1 MVRDILIWPDPRLKE
16 KAKPV
21 AAVDDALRK
30 LIDDLFESM
39 YAAEG
44 VGLAAPQ
51 VGALQRVVVIDA
63 SPRQEGQKPIA
74 LVNPVILN
82 PKGKATWTEGCL
94 SIPGE
99 AEEVDRA
106 ELVTV
111 QALDREGKRIEIVDA
126 TGLLSI
132 AIQHETDHLDGTL
145 FVDHLSSLKREVIR
159 RRMKKLKQDIAEG
172 HDPRKEPGFPGA
184 PGSDDEGEGEQP
196 AL

>member
-16 KAKPV
+16 KAQPV
-21 AAVDDALRK
+21 AKVDDQLRK
-30 LIDDLFESM
+30 LIDDLFETM
-39 YAAEG
+39 YSAEG

-63 SPRQEGQKPIA
+63 SPRQEGQLPLA

-82 PKGKATWTEGCL
+82 PRGTTTWAEGCL

-99 AEEVDRA
+99 TEEVERA
-106 ELVTV
+106 EIVTV
-111 QALDREGKRIEIVDA
+111 QALDRDGKRIEVVDA

-172 HDPRKEPGFPGA
+172 HDPRLEEN
-184 PGSDDEGEGEQP
+184 DEVEQP